1 MFSVLKK
8 GTRNAHLTV
17 HSSACG
23 ILSCLWS
30 WLCLHWFVFLEKE
43 TLDCTVRHWQNYYL
57 TSLPAMKSITR
68 AGLQSISEPRGT
80 FEVHKTERKFSG
92 LPIDHGHEQNNA
104 VIKGDGGAIG
114 LTEDESALRRCPKM
128 VAGSEVNRLSSNY
141 ETGQCKTKTADCG
154 LRTADCGPGIKCRL
168 SVKCRLQT
176 ESKKQAGVKCRP
188 SINCSRGRV

>member
-1 MFSVLKK
+1 MTKIYCSYARRTTYRDGCAKVGGKKYFQTVDGPGPFRKQVLRHQECRVVNFWRPPALPGQGKRTKLQRVLYTNWWKQHTTTVLLRTLLARMFSVLKK

-57 TSLPAMKSITR
+57 TSMPAMKSITR

-80 FEVHKTERKFSG
+80 FVVHKTERKFSG
-92 LPIDHGHEQNNA
+92 LPWSCPR
-104 VIKGDGGAIG
+104 
-114 LTEDESALRRCPKM
+114 TE
-128 VAGSEVNRLSSNY
+128 
-141 ETGQCKTKTADCG
+141 
-154 LRTADCGPGIKCRL
+154 
-168 SVKCRLQT
+168 
-176 ESKKQAGVKCRP
+176 
-188 SINCSRGRV
+188 

>member
-1 MFSVLKK
+1 M
-8 GTRNAHLTV
+8 
-17 HSSACG
+17 
-23 ILSCLWS
+23 
-30 WLCLHWFVFLEKE
+30 
-43 TLDCTVRHWQNYYL
+43 DCTVRHWQNYYL

-68 AGLQSISEPRGT
+68 AGLQSISQPRGT

-154 LRTADCGPGIKCRL
+154 LQTADQG
-168 SVKCRLQT
+168 
-176 ESKKQAGVKCRP
+176 
-188 SINCSRGRV
+188 

>member
-1 MFSVLKK
+1 M
-8 GTRNAHLTV
+8 
-17 HSSACG
+17 
-23 ILSCLWS
+23 
-30 WLCLHWFVFLEKE
+30 
-43 TLDCTVRHWQNYYL
+43 DCTVRHWQNYYH

-141 ETGQCKTKTADCG
+141 ETGQCTTKTADCG